1 MEPFHLFVLSP
12 IDLAVSKI
20 ARWAP
25 NDRED
30 VAELVRLGLTSA
42 DEIDARARAAL
53 GGYVGGQSML
63 LLNLRDAVALAREVE
78 AGRGA

>member
-1 MEPFHLFVLSP
+1 
-12 IDLAVSKI
+12 
-20 ARWAP
+20 
-25 NDRED
+25 
-30 VAELVRLGLTSA
+30 VRLGLTSA